1 MYRKN
6 CENCNRPSFSSSEF
20 GNWECPV
27 CGSDLTKQPF
37 FDAIT
42 FEQIHVNRL
51 PINKILGIYQKQEN
65 SSCQ

>member
-6 CENCNRPSFSSSEF
+6 CEKCNRPSFSSSEF
-20 GNWECPV
+20 GNWECPI
-27 CGSDLTKQPF
+27 CGNDLTEQPF

-42 FEQIHVNRL
+42 FERIHVKSM
-51 PINKILGIYQKQEN
+51 PIYKILRNYQKQEN